1 MEGSKRSR
9 CTGETWNRNP
19 GRGEDESATDRNAT
33 KSSLADADVDNQVI
47 EQIKLVGIVC
57 YSSPLVVFPL
67 CLTLLLFGLNP
78 SYSLQNIRTFNWK
91 SDLVHFAKYLTRF
104 NVSFSSVPYK
114 ISANET
120 NLFLF
125 RIALV
130 TFKLDRARFNRYLTR
145 F

>member
-57 YSSPLVVFPL
+57 YSSHRFPA
-67 CLTLLLFGLNP
+67 LFNASP
-78 SYSLQNIRTFNWK
+78 FRIES
-91 SDLVHFAKYLTRF
+91 
-104 NVSFSSVPYK
+104 
-114 ISANET
+114 
-120 NLFLF
+120 FLF
-125 RIALV
+125 PPKHPHFQLKIRSRS
-130 TFKLDRARFNRYLTR
+130 FR
-145 F
+145 